1 MFPRIIISCAVGC
14 ITHLLGVIG
23 FQVECGDNS
32 LCGITVVIL
41 LLIQSLIVELFCPF
55 RLPAMTTASDIDL
68 LTDDEAQ
75 LLTSLVS
82 AGSEK
87 TLLQK
92 ALVTIGNKAAFTSN
106 QVRC

>member
-1 MFPRIIISCAVGC
+1 MDLSAMSSR
-14 ITHLLGVIG
+14 H
-23 FQVECGDNS
+23 
-32 LCGITVVIL
+32 
-41 LLIQSLIVELFCPF
+41 QSSE
-55 RLPAMTTASDIDL
+55 MTTASNIDV

-82 AGSEK
+82 AGNEK

-106 QVRC
+106 QVIVACIH

>member
-1 MFPRIIISCAVGC
+1 
-14 ITHLLGVIG
+14 
-23 FQVECGDNS
+23 
-32 LCGITVVIL
+32 
-41 LLIQSLIVELFCPF
+41 
-55 RLPAMTTASDIDL
+55 MTTASDIDL

-92 ALVTIGNKAAFTSN
+92 ALVTIGNKAAFTGN